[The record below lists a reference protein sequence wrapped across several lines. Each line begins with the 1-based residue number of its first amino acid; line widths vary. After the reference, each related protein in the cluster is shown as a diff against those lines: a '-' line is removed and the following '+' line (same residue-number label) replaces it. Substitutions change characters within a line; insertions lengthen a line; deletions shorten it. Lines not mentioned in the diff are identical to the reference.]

1 MSECPCNCTTIRD
14 ISVSNRDLLP
24 SVLFLGVVKLSRAQE
39 ESRTLIQTDRYQRRE
54 LTRNGISYKEVD

>member
-24 SVLFLGVVKLSRAQE
+24 SVLFLGAVKLSRAQE

-54 LTRNGISYKEVD
+54 LTRNGISYREVD

>member
-54 LTRNGISYKEVD
+54 LTRNGISYKEID